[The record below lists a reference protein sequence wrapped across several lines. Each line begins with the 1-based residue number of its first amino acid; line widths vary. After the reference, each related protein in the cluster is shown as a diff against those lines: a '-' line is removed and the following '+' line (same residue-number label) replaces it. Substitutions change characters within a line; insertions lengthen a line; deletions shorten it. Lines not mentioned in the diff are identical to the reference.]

1 MSWSS
6 LRAWF
11 RSFAAAGPGTLRR
24 PRAEKSRL
32 RRRPQL
38 EVLEDRAVPA
48 SLAADFSLL
57 HPYGV
62 LGLDGSK
69 VSMSNP
75 QTHIGGSVGI
85 GPNGV
90 QNFSD
95 GRIDGGLIID
105 FSTNNSKSNNA
116 SISDGVQRMD
126 MHPTVAAALDASAQ
140 IAAMTPTQ
148 TLGSITGSMTLTSIH
163 GSASSPA
170 VNVIKVGN
178 IQLDGSSTLTLQ
190 ANDPGGYDWFI
201 FNVTGKFAMTG
212 SSAIKLAPGSTIDST
227 HVLFN
232 IIGTGEQVA
241 FTGGS
246 TGVGTF
252 LAPQRDISDSGATV
266 NGVLIGAENHQIALT
281 SGARVQVNTPH
292 FNVPQTWGYLVPA
305 SPRHRRHHHHAET
318 NAPNSFVPPPSWG

>member
-6 LRAWF
+6 LQAWF
-11 RSFAAAGPGTLRR
+11 RSFSAAGPKTVRR

-38 EVLEDRAVPA
+38 ELLEDRAVPA

-69 VSMSNP
+69 VAMTNP
-75 QTHIGGSVGI
+75 QTHIGGDVGI
-85 GPNGV
+85 GPNGI

-105 FSTNNSKSNNA
+105 PSTNNSHSNNA
-116 SISDGVQRMD
+116 DISDGVKVMPMTD
-126 MHPTVAAALDASAQ
+126 TVNAALDASAQ
-140 IAAMTPTQ
+140 IAALPATR
-148 TLGSITGSMTLTSIH
+148 TLGNITGSMTLTSS

-170 VNVIKVGN
+170 VNVINVGN
-178 IQLDGSSTLTLQ
+178 IQLDGSSTLTLK
-190 ANDPGGYDWFI
+190 ATDPGGYDWFI

-212 SSAIKLAPGSTIDST
+212 TSAIKLVGNIDST

-241 FTGGS
+241 FTGKS

-252 LAPQRDISDSGATV
+252 LAPQRDIAVSGATV
-266 NGVLIGAENHQIALT
+266 NGVVIGSENHQIAIT
-281 SGARVQVNTPH
+281 SGARVQVDTPH
-292 FNVPQTWGYLVPA
+292 FNVPPGW
-305 SPRHRRHHHHAET
+305 SSRHGRGHHHVRA
-318 NAPNSFVPPPSWG
+318 NGPYFFVPPPSLG

>member
-1 MSWSS
+1 M
-6 LRAWF
+6 
-11 RSFAAAGPGTLRR
+11 
-24 PRAEKSRL
+24 L

-48 SLAADFSLL
+48 SLAADFNLL

-62 LGLDGSK
+62 LGLDGAK

-85 GPNGV
+85 GPNGI

-95 GRIDGGLIID
+95 GRIDDGLIID
-105 FSTNNSKSNNA
+105 PSTNNSKSNNA
-116 SISDGVQRMD
+116 SISDGVTVMD
-126 MHPTVAAALDASAQ
+126 MYPTVAAALDASAQ

-148 TLGSITGSMTLTSIH
+148 TLGSITGSMTLTSNP
-163 GSASSPA
+163 GTASSPA
-170 VNVIKVGN
+170 VNVINVGN
-178 IQLDGSSTLTLQ
+178 IQLDGSSTLTLKG
-190 ANDPGGYDWFI
+190 NDPGGYDWFI

-212 SSAIKLAPGSTIDST
+212 TSAIKIVGTFDST

-241 FTGGS
+241 FTGKS

-266 NGVLIGAENHQIALT
+266 NGVLIGAENHQIAIT

-292 FNVPQTWGYLVPA
+292 FNVPPRWNTDAVVPLER
-305 SPRHRRHHHHAET
+305 RHGRHHHHHAET
-318 NAPNSFVPPPSWG
+318 NAPDFFVPPPSWG